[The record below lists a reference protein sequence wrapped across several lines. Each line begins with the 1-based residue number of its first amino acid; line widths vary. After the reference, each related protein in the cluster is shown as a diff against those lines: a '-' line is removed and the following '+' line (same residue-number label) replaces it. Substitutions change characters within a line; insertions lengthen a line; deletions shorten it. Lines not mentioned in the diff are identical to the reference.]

1 MPRDRTS
8 SVLTAQRAP
17 PAQNSEDG
25 EPRRASVVG
34 GVVRVRTTHRG
45 ISSSVPGGTQGL
57 EGGSGSPIASEGS
70 RTLGPGVV
78 VLATLRTALPLVQ
91 STSTQHGTLTLR
103 YT

>member
-1 MPRDRTS
+1 MPWDRTS

-57 EGGSGSPIASEGS
+57 EGGPGSPIASEGS
-70 RTLGPGVV
+70 RTLGPAAVG
-78 VLATLRTALPLVQ
+78 AAPGLVRDVE
-91 STSTQHGTLTLR
+91 LVC
-103 YT
+103 

>member
-1 MPRDRTS
+1 MPWDRTS

-57 EGGSGSPIASEGS
+57 EGGSGSAIASEGS
-70 RTLGPGVV
+70 RTLGPAAVG
-78 VLATLRTALPLVQ
+78 AAPGLVRDVE
-91 STSTQHGTLTLR
+91 LVC
-103 YT
+103 